1 MSCCILTDDDV
12 SKIFRGSAILT
23 ESTLDDPWF
32 WFGRNKYLNGL
43 KLEKKLILYMYTR
56 AYLCS
61 KLKCDYL
68 RTNRPPFPTK

>member
-43 KLEKKLILYMYTR
+43 KLEKKINPVYVYTSIFM
-56 AYLCS
+56 LEI
-61 KLKCDYL
+61 KV
-68 RTNRPPFPTK
+68 